1 MRRAIFIMLL
11 FSGSGVLFVNR
22 AEGQEIPE
30 RIIEL
35 ITEAAEEGGDIPDEG
50 RMEELLEY
58 YRQMLVTPL
67 NINTAEREDLERLE
81 LLSDWQISAI
91 ISYREEYGQ
100 LLSLNEL
107 YNIPGFKS
115 EIVSLL
121 IPFLTTGT
129 KDDNFR
135 LSPRSMLRDSRA
147 ELLLKSR
154 YIIQK
159 EQGYFPIK
167 KADFDKKPDS
177 RYLGPRGLLYSQL
190 KYEST
195 EHIKAAITLERDPGE
210 KGVDYKS
217 VNIAF
222 SKIGIINRLVAGD
235 FSARFGQG
243 LVLWNSFAMDSYTDA
258 RSLSKHPAG
267 LSPYNS
273 TDENRALRGI
283 STTLEHD
290 DWRFT
295 ILASHRKYDARVVDG
310 EYTSLLTTGLHNT
323 KTTLER
329 KGSLD
334 GTLIGSNISWS
345 GNTSRISQTTA
356 IYWYSL
362 PYGGRDTIQIRRD
375 RQMGGYQANFSIDG
389 YRVFRKFRIFGEL
402 ASDHTGSCAF
412 IGGLLYSPTG
422 KMETAIL
429 LRDYAGQYR
438 APFASPISRKSSI
451 GGESSLRIAA
461 MLLLGNYWKTTADA
475 EYCNDKFY
483 LTFSASSSEKA
494 KSQLF
499 FKYSLSEKRHS
510 LRYNHTFRLSPLFR
524 IAGRGDLNLIGDNGL
539 KYGYHLSAETIFKTP
554 AGKIDASLRLAYFNA
569 TLWDSRIYVYERDM
583 IYNFSVP
590 VYYGEGLRCYLN
602 LHIIPVRRCDIW
614 FRIAAT
620 RYLDRDKI
628 SEGTG
633 LISGPLK
640 SEAKIQLR
648 FRL

>member
-1 MRRAIFIMLL
+1 MRRVILLTLL

-35 ITEAAEEGGDIPDEG
+35 ITKAAEEGGNIPEED

-58 YRQMLVTPL
+58 YRQMLLSPL
-67 NINTAEREDLERLE
+67 NINTADREDLETLDI
-81 LLSDWQISAI
+81 LSDWQVSAI

-115 EIVSLL
+115 DIVSLL
-121 IPFLTTGT
+121 IPFLTVGT
-129 KDDNFR
+129 KDENFR
-135 LSPRSMLRDSRA
+135 FSPKSMLRDSRA

-154 YIIQK
+154 YVIEK
-159 EQGYFPIK
+159 ELGFFPIK
-167 KADFDKKPDS
+167 KEDFDKKPDS
-177 RYLGPRGLLYSQL
+177 RYLGPRGSFYSQL

-210 KGVDYKS
+210 RGVDYKS
-217 VNIAF
+217 LNISI
-222 SKIGIINRLVAGD
+222 SKIGILNRLVAGD

-243 LVLWNSFAMDSYTDA
+243 LVLWNSFAMDSYTDVG
-258 RSLSKHPAG
+258 SLSKHPAG
-267 LSPYNS
+267 LAPYNS

-283 STTLEHD
+283 SATLEKD

-295 ILASHRKYDARVVDG
+295 ILASHRRYDARVVDG
-310 EYTSLLTTGLHNT
+310 KYTSLLTTGLHNT

-345 GNTSRISQTTA
+345 GNSSRISQTTA
-356 IYWYSL
+356 LYWYSL
-362 PYGGRDTIQIRRD
+362 PYGGRDSVKIRHN

-402 ASDHTGSCAF
+402 AADHTGSYAF
-412 IGGLLYSPTG
+412 IGGLLYSPTS
-422 KMETAIL
+422 KLETALL
-429 LRDYAGQYR
+429 LRDFAGQYR

-451 GGESSLRIAA
+451 GGERSVRIAA
-461 MLLLGNYWKTTADA
+461 KLLLGKYWKTTADA
-475 EYCNDKFY
+475 EFCNDKYY

-494 KSQLF
+494 KSQVFL
-499 FKYSLSEKRHS
+499 KYSLSDKRHS
-510 LRYNHTFRLSPLFR
+510 LRYNHTFRLSSLFR
-524 IAGRGDLNLIGDNGL
+524 IAGRGDLNFIDDGGL
-539 KYGYHLSAETIFKTP
+539 KYGYHLSAETIFKAP
-554 AGKIDASLRLAYFNA
+554 AGKFETSLRLAYFNA
-569 TLWDSRIYVYERDM
+569 ALWDSRIYVYERDM
-583 IYNFSVP
+583 LYNFSVP
-590 VYYGEGLRCYLN
+590 VYYGEGVRCYLN
-602 LHIIPVRRCDIW
+602 LHIIPVKRCDIW

>member
-1 MRRAIFIMLL
+1 MRRAILLMLL

-35 ITEAAEEGGDIPDEG
+35 ITTAAEEGGNIPDEG

-67 NINTAEREDLERLE
+67 NINTADREDLERLD

-107 YNIPGFKS
+107 FNIPGLKS
-115 EIVSLL
+115 DIVSLL

-129 KDDNFR
+129 KEDNYRFS
-135 LSPRSMLRDSRA
+135 LRSMLRDSRA

-154 YIIQK
+154 YIIEK
-159 EQGYFPIK
+159 EQGFLPIK
-167 KADFDKKPDS
+167 KADFEKKPDS
-177 RYLGPRGLLYSQL
+177 RYLGPRGSLYSQL

-217 VNIAF
+217 VNISV
-222 SKIGIINRLVAGD
+222 SKIGLLNRLVAGD

-267 LSPYNS
+267 LAPYNS

-283 STTLEHD
+283 SATLEKD

-295 ILASHRKYDARVVDG
+295 ILASHRKYDARVVEG

-323 KTTLER
+323 RTTLER

-345 GNTSRISQTTA
+345 GNSSRISQTSA

-375 RQMGGYQANFSIDG
+375 WQMGGYQANFSIDG
-389 YRVFRKFRIFGEL
+389 YRVFHNFRIFGEM
-402 ASDHTGSCAF
+402 AADHTGSCAF
-412 IGGLLYSPTG
+412 IGGLLYSPTS
-422 KMETAIL
+422 KLETALL
-429 LRDYAGQYR
+429 LRDYAGNYR

-451 GGESSLRIAA
+451 GGERSVRVAA
-461 MLLLGNYWKTTADA
+461 QLLLGKYWKTTADA
-475 EYCNDKFY
+475 EFCNDKYY
-483 LTFSASSSEKA
+483 LTISASSSEKA

-510 LRYNHTFRLSPLFR
+510 LRYNHTFRLSSLFR
-524 IAGRGDLNLIGDNGL
+524 VAGRGDLNLIDDNGL

-569 TLWDSRIYVYERDM
+569 ALWDNRIYVYERDM
-583 IYNFSVP
+583 LYNFSVP
-590 VYYGEGLRCYLN
+590 VYYGEGVRCYLN

-614 FRIAAT
+614 LRIATT
-620 RYLDRDKI
+620 RYLDRDII

-640 SEAKIQLR
+640 SEAKVQLR
-648 FRL
+648 FRF